1 MKQPLPPKC
10 IIIET
15 AFHGSLVDLQEE
27 DRRNGYESG
36 RSSDLI
42 NQGLAAITE
51 KVLEKYSQKLTGLML
66 TGGDTMECVA
76 RKIGVS
82 CIKAVD
88 NIVAQVDVGRILGK
102 YEGMPIVVKG
112 GFCGYDTIGIDIV
125 KRLQK
130 EAAK

>member
-1 MKQPLPPKC
+1 
-10 IIIET
+10 
-15 AFHGSLVDLQEE
+15 
-27 DRRNGYESG
+27 
-36 RSSDLI
+36 
-42 NQGLAAITE
+42 
-51 KVLEKYSQKLTGLML
+51 ML